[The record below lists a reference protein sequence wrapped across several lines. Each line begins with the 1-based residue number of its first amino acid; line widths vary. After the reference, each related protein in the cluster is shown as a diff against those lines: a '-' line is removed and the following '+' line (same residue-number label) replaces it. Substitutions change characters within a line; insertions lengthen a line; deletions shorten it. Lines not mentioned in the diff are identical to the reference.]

1 MTAFFTGTARKI
13 ALALTFAA
21 SLSALSSTSSFAFS
35 AEAQEMCTGDAFRLC
50 SSEIPN
56 IPKITACMIK
66 HRSDLSSS
74 CRTVMDR
81 DLAAKG
87 RKVAVQEL
95 AVRLQSPDKR
105 LRPATQA
112 FSASC
117 SPDGYSVGVPFQ
129 PSLPCFKAL

>member
-13 ALALTFAA
+13 TLALTFAA
-21 SLSALSSTSSFAFS
+21 SFSALSSTSSFAFS

-66 HRSDLSSS
+66 HRSDLS

-87 RKVAVQEL
+87 GKVAAQ
-95 AVRLQSPDKR
+95 
-105 LRPATQA
+105 
-112 FSASC
+112 
-117 SPDGYSVGVPFQ
+117 
-129 PSLPCFKAL
+129 